1 MVLWKSEA
9 PSNAGTFPPY
19 FFPLHVF
26 PVLPNRINSY
36 VFSIREQIR
45 ARVQEE
51 SVAQKAG
58 THFHFFFP
66 LPNFAL
72 FPIQHELV
80 QL

>member
-58 THFHFFFP
+58 THFHLFFLI
-66 LPNFAL
+66 LPF